1 MKLINEKGKL
11 FGIINVVDLIIV
23 VMVIA
28 MVGAVATMV
37 LGDQVT
43 QAVSPQVEAT
53 AEIEIIGA
61 APRLYNEV
69 LRQELVGEKMVSGNT
84 YLDAYVEDVWFE
96 DYVTQAVTDNGTI
109 VDAKDPTK
117 KNVVFKMKFNTAKD
131 TASPKVGSQEVR
143 AGRTFIV
150 KTQTFECSGTI
161 RYVEIGE

>member
-1 MKLINEKGKL
+1 M
-11 FGIINVVDLIIV
+11 
-23 VMVIA
+23 
-28 MVGAVATMV
+28 
-37 LGDQVT
+37 
-43 QAVSPQVEAT
+43 
-53 AEIEIIGA
+53 AEIGKKVEGEYLQYQGKPLVREGNTIIYGDLNHDPYALVLEIMSYKEEA
-61 APRLYNEV
+61 
-69 LRQELVGEKMVSGNT
+69 GEKVPDKI
-84 YLDAYVEDVWFE
+84 LV
-96 DYVTQAVTDNGTI
+96 QI